1 MYKFVITLT
10 SAFFLWGCTNSTDPN
25 LEGWNELPDAI
36 VSGGVP
42 KDGIPAITNPQWDP
56 AAEGDWLSDTAL
68 VAGIV
73 INNQAY
79 AYPHKIMDQHE
90 IVNEP
95 EKLLPYT
102 LSFCP
107 LTGSSVAFEANI
119 SGSVKTFG
127 VSGLL
132 LQNNLI
138 MFDRQTDS
146 NWPQLRLQADR
157 GDLINTKLKL
167 IDHTEIEWGSW
178 KNLYPGT
185 FILSR
190 NSGGRNPDSYFETF
204 YEGYRRPN
212 SSPLF
217 PMSYSDSRLLPKIR
231 VLGVYA
237 GSGTKA
243 YPMSVFGAGRKIFND
258 SVDNVPIAVFG
269 DKPSRMMRAFISSV
283 NGQNLTFKF
292 KAGTD
297 SGNLRNVNFI
307 DDQTG
312 STWNLSGEAIDGT
325 LKGERLERPD
335 SFVVYW
341 FAWSAFNRNTE
352 LWGG

>member
-1 MYKFVITLT
+1 MYKFVITL
-10 SAFFLWGCTNSTDPN
+10 SLAFFLWGCSNSTDFN
-25 LEGWNELPDAI
+25 LDGWNELPDEV

-42 KDGIPAITNPQWDP
+42 KDGIPSITNPQWDTV
-56 AAEGDWLSDTAL
+56 AEGDWLSDTAL
-68 VAGIV
+68 VAGII
-73 INNQAY
+73 INGQAY

-95 EKLLPYT
+95 ERLLPYT

-107 LTGSSVAFEANI
+107 LTGSSVAFEATI

-138 MFDRQTDS
+138 MYDRQTDS
-146 NWPQLRLQADR
+146 NWPQLRLQADEGELR
-157 GDLINTKLKL
+157 NTKLKL

-185 FILSR
+185 LILSR
-190 NSGGRNPDSYFETF
+190 NSGGRNPSSYLATL
-204 YEGYRRPN
+204 YQGYRRPN
-212 SSPLF
+212 SKPLF
-217 PMSYSDSRLLPKIR
+217 PMNYSDSRLMPKIR

-237 GSGTKA
+237 GTETKA
-243 YPMSVFGAGRKIFND
+243 YPMSAFGAGRKIFND

-269 DKPSRMMRAFISSV
+269 DKASRMMRAFFSSV

-292 KAGTD
+292 KSGTE
-297 SGNLRNVNFI
+297 SGNLNNVRFI

-335 SFVVYW
+335 SFVAYW
-341 FAWSAFNRNTE
+341 FAWSAFNRSSE